1 MKKGFN
7 KEELIKV
14 MKKKRI
20 KMKKKRIKMKKKR
33 IKMKKKRKKISLISL
48 LITVFALIIFPL
60 YFPLLFKI
68 ASILREIF

>member
-20 KMKKKRIKMKKKR
+20 KMKKKRIKMKKKG
-33 IKMKKKRKKISLISL
+33 
-48 LITVFALIIFPL
+48 
-60 YFPLLFKI
+60 
-68 ASILREIF
+68 